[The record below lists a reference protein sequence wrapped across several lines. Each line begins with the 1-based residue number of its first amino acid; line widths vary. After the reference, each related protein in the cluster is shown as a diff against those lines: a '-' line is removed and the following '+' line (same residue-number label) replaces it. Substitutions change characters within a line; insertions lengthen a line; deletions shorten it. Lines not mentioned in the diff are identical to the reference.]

1 MNPSGIHV
9 HFDLTLLSYSFVER
23 RVEPV
28 RKAVPK
34 SIGIGGYEYL
44 DDEEQAMLRRALA
57 LSLERNDNDSE
68 DSSQQTFSLERK
80 DNDPEGESQRTLSL
94 SLERKDSYIN
104 DVPQQT
110 LSLSLRRGINNPEEV
125 GPIPRFMPF
134 GAPFSE
140 SPQTTFY
147 HDLNNKS
154 EQWVK
159 QRQTFNEK
167 RCFRYL
173 LEDLCSY
180 LYFLIK
186 AAFFLIL
193 LMILMSVIMG
203 IIQFVMIFRSDIN
216 KEFEIIASEIH
227 HQAQKCTINYV
238 TNRCAPETRA
248 PFLEEN
254 CTKWEKCMNRDPYN
268 SIKTTEVHE
277 QVPFSPVTPEEL
289 ANYGVL
295 YWRIEGENSIEKI
308 DEIAKERNY
317 SSRDEQVGNVLSRV
331 ESHFQELNTFMKMKK
346 FGIYWMDLA
355 SLTFAVK
362 LDNNQHDHYGIKFE
376 FYSLNDIQT
385 TDSRDRWIR
394 IDVEK
399 GDMLILPAGI
409 YHRFGLD
416 DKECIKA
423 MRLFKEKPKWTP
435 INRPADENPSRLE
448 YLKSLKRVY

>member
-1 MNPSGIHV
+1 
-9 HFDLTLLSYSFVER
+9 
-23 RVEPV
+23 
-28 RKAVPK
+28 
-34 SIGIGGYEYL
+34 GIGGYEYL

-57 LSLERNDNDSE
+57 LSLERNDNYSE

-80 DNDPEGESQRTLSL
+80 DNDLEGDSQRAFTLSL
-94 SLERKDSYIN
+94 ENKDSYID
-104 DVPQQT
+104 DVPQQA
-110 LSLSLRRGINNPEEV
+110 LSLSLRRRINNPEEV
-125 GPIPRFMPF
+125 GPIPRFMSF
-134 GAPFSE
+134 GAPFFE
-140 SPQTTFY
+140 SPKTTFY
-147 HDLNNKS
+147 PDLNNKS

-167 RCFRYL
+167 RYFRYL

-203 IIQFVMIFRSDIN
+203 IVQFVMIFRSDIN

-268 SIKTTEVHE
+268 SIKTTEVQHE
-277 QVPFSPVTPEEL
+277 LVPFSPVTPEEL

-308 DEIAKERNY
+308 DEIARERNY
-317 SSRDEQVGNVLSRV
+317 SSRDEINCSR
-331 ESHFQELNTFMKMKK
+331 EGLGDLYDSKLKTF
-346 FGIYWMDLA
+346 FEEHLHEDEEIRYI
-355 SLTFAVK
+355 
-362 LDNNQHDHYGIKFE
+362 LDGSGFFDVR
-376 FYSLNDIQT
+376 
-385 TDSRDRWIR
+385 DSRDRWIR

-409 YHRFGLD
+409 YHRFGLH
-416 DKECIKA
+416 DKECLKA
-423 MRLFKEKPKWTP
+423 LSNFNSYIQHEISFPVQTNKTLRSGLFKDTPKWTP
-435 INRPADENPSRLE
+435 INRPADDNPSRLE
-448 YLKSLKRVY
+448 YLRSL